1 MDLIMH
7 VLSYTTR
14 SKTGTN
20 DQYWAPDVYLTDDW
34 QLYDS
39 EAETIEDLKKLNV
52 SCDLHYWSLVEIS
65 DALEPHWL
73 D

>member
-1 MDLIMH
+1 MH
-7 VLSYTTR
+7 VLSYNTR
-14 SKTGTN
+14 SKTRTY
-20 DQYWAPDVYLTDDW
+20 DRYWAPDVYLTDDW

-52 SCDLHYWSLVEIS
+52 SCDLHCWSLAEIN